1 MFALRLIAFSHSAMQ
16 LLSSFMRPG
25 KKRRSTR
32 KALTA
37 TKPEPSAGSS
47 TAQTKDSNKGFN
59 SISRYLPQVYDN
71 AFPGKIQVTDRI
83 TGLVWLYDADDIHE
97 YMHILKCLQNNL
109 PVNRTPSSLIDP
121 NGTIKSTKSQDSF
134 R

>member
-1 MFALRLIAFSHSAMQ
+1 MFALRLIAFSHSAMR

-32 KALTA
+32 KTLTA
-37 TKPEPSAGSS
+37 TKPEQSASS
-47 TAQTKDSNKGFN
+47 SMAQTKDSNKGFN
-59 SISRYLPQVYDN
+59 SISRYLPQIYDN
-71 AFPGKIQVTDRI
+71 ALGQIQVTDRI

-97 YMHILKCLQNNL
+97 YMHILRCLQNNL
-109 PVNRTPSSLIDP
+109 PVNRTPSFLIDP

>member
-1 MFALRLIAFSHSAMQ
+1 MFALRLIAFSHSAMR

-37 TKPEPSAGSS
+37 TKPEPYASS
-47 TAQTKDSNKGFN
+47 SMAQTKGSNKGFN
-59 SISRYLPQVYDN
+59 PNSRYLPQIYDN
-71 AFPGKIQVTDRI
+71 ALGQIQVTDRI

-97 YMHILKCLQNNL
+97 YMHILRCLQNNL
-109 PVNRTPSSLIDP
+109 PVNRTPSFLIDP
-121 NGTIKSTKSQDSF
+121 NGTTKSTKSQDSF